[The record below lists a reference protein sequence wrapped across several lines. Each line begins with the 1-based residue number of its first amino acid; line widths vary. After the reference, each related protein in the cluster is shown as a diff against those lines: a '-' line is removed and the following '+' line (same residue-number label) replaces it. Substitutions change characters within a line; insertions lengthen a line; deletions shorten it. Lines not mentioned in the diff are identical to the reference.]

1 MTEKKKHPAAFK
13 PGQSGNPAGKPKG
26 AKNHATR
33 ALLHLM
39 EGSAEQIAKAVLTA
53 AKGGDMAAA
62 KFVLERI
69 VPAAKERPL
78 SLHLPPIESP
88 TDIATAQSAILQAVA
103 AGEITPSEGT
113 TLAGIVEARRKA
125 LETDELAQRLA
136 ELEARMEGGTNG
148 HA

>member
-1 MTEKKKHPAAFK
+1 MAEKKIPPAAFK

-33 ALLHLM
+33 ALLQLM
-39 EGSAEQIAKAVLTA
+39 EGSAEQITKAVLTA

-78 SLHLPPIESP
+78 SLAMPPIEN
-88 TDIATAQSAILQAVA
+88 TADVAAAQSAILQAVA
-103 AGEITPSEGT
+103 AGEITPTEGT

-136 ELEARMEGGTNG
+136 ELETRMEGGG
-148 HA
+148 HGDH

>member
-33 ALLHLM
+33 ALLQLM
-39 EGSAEQIAKAVLTA
+39 EGSAEQITKAVLTA
-53 AKGGDMAAA
+53 AKGGDMTAA
-62 KFVLERI
+62 KFVLDRI

-78 SLHLPPIESP
+78 SLHLPTIESP
-88 TDIATAQSAILQAVA
+88 TDIASAQSAILQAVA
-103 AGEITPSEGT
+103 AGEITPGEGT

-136 ELEARMEGGTNG
+136 ELEARMEGGDHG
-148 HA
+148 HR